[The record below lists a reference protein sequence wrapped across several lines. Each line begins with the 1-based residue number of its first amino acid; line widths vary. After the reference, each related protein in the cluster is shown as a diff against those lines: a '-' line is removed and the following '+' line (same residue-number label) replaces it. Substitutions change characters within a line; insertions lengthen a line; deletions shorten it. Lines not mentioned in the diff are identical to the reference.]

1 MRPLKLIMSAFGP
14 YAEEE
19 IIDFQVLKDK
29 KIFLITGPTG
39 AGKTTIFDGICYAIY
54 GRASGDERESENF
67 RSDFAEDDRLTFVE
81 LWFQVSGKEYYI
93 KRIPQQ
99 RKKKSRGEGYTE
111 QKSDAELLLPDG
123 KVISGVND
131 VKDKINEIFGISYEQ
146 FKQIVMIPQGEFREL
161 LSANSKERE
170 AIFRKVFGTYA
181 FLRVQE
187 LLDNK
192 AKEIAISIKSFK
204 EQRDT
209 NIRNLQCG
217 DNEEF
222 KALKEAKDLN
232 VTEILKHAQ
241 EKILEDEGK
250 RKEITDKI
258 SILDEEINSLQKQR
272 AQAIENN
279 KKFQDKEVLEKR
291 KISLEAKQ
299 DYYYN
304 QEYVLNKARK
314 ALSIKGKEDYYHNRC
329 INVEKRREALSESEN
344 KLKASYRM
352 LIKAQENLKVQEG
365 KEEDRKKLSARITE
379 LKKDIDKVKQYEE
392 KNKNI
397 QGIKNNLIESKNNKD
412 KKLELIEILKKEISL
427 ISDSLEKLNNT
438 APKLVEKNNE
448 LKEKED
454 IKNKLDKLHIEDN
467 KLTEIRKKYIKCKD
481 EFFKLEIIYKE
492 IKAKYEYMDEIFK
505 KGQAGI
511 LAQKLEENAPC
522 PVCGSSHHP
531 SPAVMIEGVPTEEEL
546 KNTKNIYEEKNKEYH
561 KYLVDLQGYRT
572 QGIAQKEVV
581 DTIKNELKSFI
592 SQEIKE
598 LEKEELT
605 AFVNNEI
612 KLINGEIETIRLEI
626 THLDKCQ
633 KQLKTDT
640 EKLKDLKEKLIKEEE
655 SLKEVEKAYLQAYG
669 IFERESEVIKRL
681 KEDMPQGINTLKD
694 FMLEINNLEERFNL
708 LERAYKE
715 AQEANSKAN
724 AGYAAAQA
732 DKAVK
737 DKDHEASKFEL
748 KEALKDFQEAVK
760 NCGFEH
766 KEDYEKHKLKEE
778 EISNLDKAIKDY
790 NEELKSIR
798 DRFEEVIKSL
808 ENIEIVDITLLEEKE
823 KGVKENRRVLL
834 EEDKLLFSRMD
845 NNKKLLKEIIKTQE
859 EISDRE
865 ESYLTIGELARV
877 AKGDNK
883 EKVSFERYVLA
894 AYFDDIIEAANM
906 RLQKM
911 TSGRYLLSRIKER
924 GKGNAQQGLEL
935 EVYDNYT
942 GKARHV
948 KTLSGGESFKASLS
962 MALGLADVVQSYA
975 GGISLE
981 TMFVDEG
988 FGTLDP
994 ESLDNAISCLID
1006 LQSSGRLVGI
1016 ISHVP
1021 ELKERI
1027 DARLEITPGM
1037 QGSHAEFIL

>member
-19 IIDFQVLKDK
+19 SIDFQVLKDK

-170 AIFRKVFGTYA
+170 TIFRKVFGTYA

-192 AKEIAISIKSFK
+192 AKEIAISIKSFR

-209 NIRNLQCG
+209 NIKNLQCG

-222 KALKEAKDLN
+222 ASLKEAKDLN
-232 VTEILKHAQ
+232 ITEILKHGE
-241 EKILEDEGK
+241 EKILEDEAI
-250 RKEITDKI
+250 RKEVANKI
-258 SILDEEINSLQKQR
+258 NVLDEEIKSFQKQM

-279 KKFQDKEVLEKR
+279 KKFQDKEILEKR
-291 KISLEAKQ
+291 KVSLEEKQ
-299 DYYYN
+299 DFYYN
-304 QEYVLNKARK
+304 EEYVLNKARK
-314 ALSIKGKEDYYHNRC
+314 AMSIKGKEDYYHNRD
-329 INVEKRREALSESEN
+329 NNKEKRLEALKESDN
-344 KLKASYRM
+344 KLQTSYEM
-352 LIKAQENLKVQEG
+352 LIKIQDNLKVQEG
-365 KEEDRKKLSARITE
+365 KEEDRKKLSAKITE

-392 KNKNI
+392 KNRSI
-397 QGIKNNLIESKNNKD
+397 EEVKNNLTESKLNKD
-412 KKLELIEILKKEISL
+412 KKIELIENIKNNINFISENLDELK
-427 ISDSLEKLNNT
+427 NT

-448 LKEKED
+448 LKEKEE
-454 IKNKLDKLHIEDN
+454 IKNKLDKLHTEDN
-467 KLTEIRKKYIKCKD
+467 KLTAIRNKYIRCKD
-481 EFFKLEIIYKE
+481 EFLKLEISYKD
-492 IKAKYEYMDEIFK
+492 IKVKYEHMDETFK

-511 LAQKLEENAPC
+511 LAQKLEENTPC
-522 PVCGSSHHP
+522 PVCGALHHP
-531 SPAVMIEGVPTEEEL
+531 YPAVMVEGVPTEEDL
-546 KNTKNIYEEKNKEYH
+546 KKIKNVYEEKNKKYNEYLIEL
-561 KYLVDLQGYRT
+561 KGYKT

-581 DTIKNELKSFI
+581 DTIKHELKGVI
-592 SQEIKE
+592 SKDIKDV
-598 LEKEELT
+598 EKEELT
-605 AFVNNEI
+605 TFVTSERNLLNKHIEEI
-612 KLINGEIETIRLEI
+612 KLEILHLEQ
-626 THLDKCQ
+626 CQ
-633 KQLKTDT
+633 KQLKLDT
-640 EKLKDLKEKLIKEEE
+640 EKLKVLKEKLITEEE
-655 SLKEVEKAYLQAYG
+655 SLKELEKVYLQAYG
-669 IFERESEVIKRL
+669 LFERESEIIKRL
-681 KEDMPQGINTLKD
+681 KKDMPLGINTLKD
-694 FMLEINNLEERFNL
+694 LRLEINNLENKL
-708 LERAYKE
+708 NILEEAYKE
-715 AQEANSKAN
+715 AQAANSKAN
-724 AGYAAAQA
+724 ADYAAANA

-737 DKDHEASKFEL
+737 DKDYEISKLEL
-748 KEALKDFQEAVK
+748 KEALKDFEEAIK
-760 NCGFEH
+760 IYSFEN

-778 EISNLDKAIKDY
+778 EINSMDKAIKDY

-798 DRFEEVIKSL
+798 DRFEEVLKSL
-808 ENIEIVDITLLEEKE
+808 ENIEIVDVALIEEKE
-823 KGVKENRRVLL
+823 KEVKEKRRVLL
-834 EEDKLLFSRMD
+834 EEDKLLFSRVD

-859 EISDRE
+859 EISDKE

-1037 QGSHAEFIL
+1037 QGSHAEFMR